1 MFRRVFI
8 VGVCLAACVPRS
20 GFAQTL
26 TTEPPGDVR
35 MRVGPVALSP
45 TFRLSQVGV
54 DTNILFEETDPI
66 RDFTFTATPGVRT
79 WVRLSDARIAAQTTA
94 DWVFFAR
101 TGHQRTVNFGQTLM
115 VDVPFA
121 TIVPRVSAEYVNTRQ
136 RPNAEIDA
144 RVRREASGWAAGTR
158 IAVTPIS
165 AMDIEVGRRGLTF
178 DRVRLNGVQIDEAL
192 NRDDSHVALTWR
204 TELTPLTALVVA
216 ARHDASA
223 FRVASGRDAASWSVM
238 AGLDFEPVALITG
251 KGTVGVQRF
260 SPVDAAVPAFTGVVA
275 NVDVQYLLAESTR
288 VGARLDRHVEFS
300 YWPNE
305 SYYVSTAVDI
315 EARQALAA
323 DWDIV
328 GRLGRERLTYPRLP
342 APDGTPIPDRRDRQ
356 LLATIGVGY
365 WLAFEGRVGLDVV
378 FVSRTSDLVGRSYE
392 GIRVG
397 GSFSYGF

>member
-1 MFRRVFI
+1 MRRSFLI
-8 VGVCLAACVPRS
+8 VGVSLAACWPRP
-20 GFAQTL
+20 GHAQTL
-26 TTEPPGDVR
+26 TAEPPGDVR

-54 DTNILFEETDPI
+54 DTNILFEETEPV
-66 RDFTFTATPGVRT
+66 RDFTFTATPGMRT
-79 WVRLSDARIAAQTTA
+79 WLRLSEARLAAHTTA

-101 TGHQRTVNFGQTLM
+101 TAHQRTVNFGQTVM
-115 VDVPFA
+115 VDVPWP
-121 TIVPRVSAEYVNTRQ
+121 TVTPRFTAEYVNTRQ

-144 RVRREASGWAAGTR
+144 RVRRETAGWTAGAR
-158 IAVTPIS
+158 LAVTPIS
-165 AMDIEVGRRGLTF
+165 TLDLEIGRRGLTF
-178 DRVRLNGVQIDEAL
+178 DRVRLNGVQIDDAL
-192 NRDDSHVALTWR
+192 NRDDTHAAVAWR
-204 TELTPLTALVVA
+204 TEVTPLTSLIVS
-216 ARHDASA
+216 ARHDASV
-223 FRVASGRDAASWSVM
+223 FRLANGRDAASWSLQS
-238 AGLDFEPVALITG
+238 GLDFEPVALITG
-251 KGTVGVQRF
+251 RGTVGLQRF
-260 SPVDAAVPAFTGVVA
+260 SPVDASVPAFTGVVA

-288 VGARLDRHVEFS
+288 LGMRLDRHVEFS

-305 SYYVSTAVDI
+305 SYYVSTALEV

-356 LLATIGVGY
+356 LLATVGVGY
-365 WLAFEGRVGLDVV
+365 WLAFEGRIGLDAV
-378 FVSRTSDLVGRSYE
+378 FVSRTSDIVGRSYE